1 MRQMRYLLLL
11 VCAGVLSAADF
22 YVDPPTEGFAN
33 EAINR
38 ALSEAQ
44 AGDRIVLR
52 AGEYRVEKPIRF
64 QQPGTAEKP
73 ITFQAEHGAI
83 VSLLGSVRLL
93 GWEHY
98 QGAIW
103 RIAKPRRMPQGLYQ
117 NGARLTH
124 PRPHWGKRVN
134 PELSELVAPG
144 TWTQDKEYVYL
155 WPRGGSTPDD
165 YRIEASQNYIM
176 VVDKPY
182 TRVQGI
188 NFFYGQNVNI
198 KIEADYCE
206 VVDCEIA
213 HCSNSVDN
221 SYNAYLGGCSFSKFK
236 NCVIHDSY
244 YWGDHGSNSHVF
256 SCIDAGD
263 KGPNFVEGCVIF
275 NGGLGVGTKGAVR
288 ELVVKDCKIYDVIHG
303 VTVSGER
310 VSGPGAGKKDRGH
323 YRLLNNY
330 FYQCQHGVKN
340 FARSTQGTWVWNNT
354 FNQCGSAIYIKSR
367 NGIPP
372 GFKALNNLIMNSQ
385 TGVHMVAGR
394 DGESKIDAFVA
405 AGIETKGNVF
415 FNCKNHWRSP
425 ISWSK
430 DVVLNVGDE
439 ALAAYP
445 VLGEGCAADI
455 DPQHT
460 FDGFVAEAS
469 PCLGAGIAH
478 EMPHYE
484 DSERAKGVGRGTYD
498 GKRSGLT
505 LSIAGS
511 QELLSLNQPI
521 QLRATLQN
529 VGAEPYDFGDH
540 TDAIVTY
547 YVRYRNGHADKQ
559 EVFRVRVPLHTKS
572 LLPGASLTL
581 SDAAEWVHPHNGAL
595 GDVFHVRKDTKEWA
609 QGYRLYADVQ
619 FVTAAEKTQD
629 ALQVIRRLLRAEEVL
644 RLHYAAKK

>member
-1 MRQMRYLLLL
+1 MLRFHNFLLLL
-11 VCAGVLSAADF
+11 LTFSLTAADF
-22 YVDPPTEGFAN
+22 YVDPPAKGFAN
-33 EAINR
+33 ELINQAI
-38 ALSEAQ
+38 AQ
-44 AGDRIVLR
+44 AQPGDRVILR
-52 AGEYRVEKPIRF
+52 AGEYRVDKPIRF
-64 QQPGTAEKP
+64 QQPGTAEQP
-73 ITFQAEHGAI
+73 IIFQAESGVV
-83 VSLLGSVRLL
+83 VSLLGSVRLQ
-93 GWEHY
+93 GWEQY

-117 NGARLTH
+117 NGARITH
-124 PRPHWGKRVN
+124 PRPNWGKRVN

-144 TWTQDKEYVYL
+144 TWTQDKTFVYL

-182 TRVQGI
+182 THVKGI
-188 NFFYGQNVNI
+188 NFFYGQNINI

-256 SCIDAGD
+256 SCINAGD
-263 KGPNFVEGCVIF
+263 KGPNFVEGCMIF
-275 NGGLGVGTKGAVR
+275 NGGLGVGTKGGVR
-288 ELVVKDCKIYDVIHG
+288 ELVIKDCKIFDVIHG

-310 VSGPGAGKKDRGH
+310 LSGPGAGKKDRGH
-323 YRLLNNY
+323 YRVLNNY
-330 FYQCQHGVKN
+330 FYQCQNGVKN

-354 FNQCGSAIYIKSR
+354 FNECGSAVYIKSR
-367 NGIPP
+367 NGIPAD
-372 GFKALNNLIMNSQ
+372 FKVLNNLFMDSYAGIYME
-385 TGVHMVAGR
+385 AGR

-405 AGIETKGNVF
+405 RGMETKGNVF
-415 FNCKNHWRSP
+415 FNCKKHWRSP

-430 DVVLNVGDE
+430 DIVLNVGDE

-445 VLGEGCAADI
+445 VLAEGCAAF

-460 FDGFVAEAS
+460 YDGFVADSS
-469 PCLGAGIAH
+469 PCLGAGVAH
-478 EMPHYE
+478 EMPHYHN
-484 DSERAKGVGRGTYD
+484 SGVAQNVGRGIATS
-498 GKRSGLT
+498 KRSGLM

-511 QELLSLNQPI
+511 QMQLGVNQPL
-521 QLRATLQN
+521 QLRAILQN
-529 VGAEPYDFGDH
+529 VGAEPYDFGEH

-547 YVRYRNGHADKQ
+547 YFRYRNGHADKQ
-559 EVFRVRVPLHTKS
+559 EVYRVRVPLRTKS
-572 LLPGASLTL
+572 LLSGARLTL
-581 SDAAEWVHPHNGAL
+581 SDAAEWQNPQNGVL
-595 GDVFHVRKDTKEWA
+595 GDAFHVRKDTKEWA
-609 QGYRLYADVQ
+609 QGYRLHADVQ
-619 FVTAAEKTQD
+619 FVSKAEQTQD

-644 RLHYAAKK
+644 RLNYAQAR